1 MKKLFLL
8 TFCLTFS
15 SLFAQKSIQQVLQN
29 YLDEEKLAGISV
41 MIWQDDQLKI
51 NEHAGFQ
58 DLESQTPILSQSLFR
73 LASMTKPLTTVA
85 FMKLVEEGKIRLET
99 PLETYIPQ
107 YANLKVYK
115 ESGEYEELKRP
126 LIMKDLLMHT
136 SGIGSGSLGNTP
148 VDVMIRDHDFSEV
161 KTLAKFVETFA
172 EFPLIHQPGEGFTYS
187 VNTDILARVI
197 ELISGQNFGDYLH
210 KNVLKPLKMNH
221 TFFQV
226 PESEKSNMTSV
237 YAMSESGLE
246 KIAGPDK
253 GFAPFARGNTGL
265 VSTPEDYLRFTQML
279 LNGGKLG
286 DVRILKK
293 KTVEL
298 MTTNH
303 LPDAIFP
310 IDPMEKDI
318 VHSGFGLGFAVVN
331 RKGQLWAKAPL
342 SITQVG
348 NLPEGSFYWLGA
360 LNTYFWVDPGNGV
373 TGVIMSQSRDV
384 HKLHLFQEVV
394 EGFYGENEEVS
405 LGNN

>member
-148 VDVMIRDHDFSEV
+148 VDAMIRDHDFSEV
-161 KTLAKFVETFA
+161 KTLAEFVETFA

-221 TFFQV
+221 T
-226 PESEKSNMTSV
+226 
-237 YAMSESGLE
+237 
-246 KIAGPDK
+246 
-253 GFAPFARGNTGL
+253 
-265 VSTPEDYLRFTQML
+265 
-279 LNGGKLG
+279 
-286 DVRILKK
+286 
-293 KTVEL
+293 
-298 MTTNH
+298 
-303 LPDAIFP
+303 
-310 IDPMEKDI
+310 
-318 VHSGFGLGFAVVN
+318 
-331 RKGQLWAKAPL
+331 
-342 SITQVG
+342 
-348 NLPEGSFYWLGA
+348 
-360 LNTYFWVDPGNGV
+360 
-373 TGVIMSQSRDV
+373 
-384 HKLHLFQEVV
+384 
-394 EGFYGENEEVS
+394 
-405 LGNN
+405 